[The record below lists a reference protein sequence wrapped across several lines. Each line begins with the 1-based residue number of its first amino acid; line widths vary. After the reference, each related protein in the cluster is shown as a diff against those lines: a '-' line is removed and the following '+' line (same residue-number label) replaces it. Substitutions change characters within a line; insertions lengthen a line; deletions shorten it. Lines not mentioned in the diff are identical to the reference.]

1 MERVK
6 RTLATV
12 LSLNW
17 VVKGRGVLAAILMFT
32 VILVTSG
39 VVFVTVSHVATF
51 YGRQIFAPTQTY
63 QTVAEFIVVSLYY
76 ALGLTGLTLFYF
88 AATGRLT
95 DRAAGYAT
103 LGASLLILLSALGL
117 FAGYTAK
124 I

>member
-1 MERVK
+1 LERVK
-6 RTLATV
+6 RTLGTV
-12 LSLNW
+12 LSLSW

-39 VVFVTVSHVATF
+39 VVFVTLNRVATF
-51 YGRQIFAPTQTY
+51 WGRQIFAPTQTL

-95 DRAAGYAT
+95 DRAAGYAA

>member
-6 RTLATV
+6 RTLGTV
-12 LSLNW
+12 LSLDW
-17 VVKGRGVLAAILMFT
+17 VVKGRGLLAAILMFT
-32 VILVTSG
+32 VILVMSG

-51 YGRQIFAPTQTY
+51 YGRQIFAPTQTI

-76 ALGLTGLTLFYF
+76 ALGLIGLTLFYF
-88 AATGRLT
+88 ASTGRLT
-95 DRAAGYAT
+95 DRAVGYAT